1 VSGLEDPLRRAEA
14 AAVRGPHSRRRRL
27 RGPVIAAVAVPLS
40 SGLPAPAVGIGWAGR
55 AGAHAGAKLRSV
67 RNFSTAGETRTGENW
82 RSSPVSLHHRRQHQW
97 VPLDRCRRCHPP
109 SGASAGASSP
119 PGPQKAPKHGLCGPW
134 SDHRPSSGSSIKLMA
149 LRGSQARNRLC
160 PNAISLTFITV
171 MGSATL

>member
-1 VSGLEDPLRRAEA
+1 MSSIRPWSPHRQTRTTGAYDRSRTRRPAQSFSG
-14 AAVRGPHSRRRRL
+14 
-27 RGPVIAAVAVPLS
+27 
-40 SGLPAPAVGIGWAGR
+40 GLPAPSVGIGWAGR
-55 AGAHAGAKLRSV
+55 AGAPGAKLRSV

-160 PNAISLTFITV
+160 PNAIKLTFITV